1 MTEQRSPHN
10 TQHPQYVMAI
20 DQGTTSTRVIIFDHR
35 GHIKGAA
42 QREHRQIFQHPG
54 WVGHN
59 ATEIWR
65 TTRALMREALAV
77 SHIQADHVAA
87 LGITNQRETAVVWDA
102 RTGRPVNEAIVW
114 QDTRTQQ
121 IIDDLSAKHG
131 ADCLR
136 EITGLPLATYFSA
149 SKIRWILD
157 NTPGAQELADEGH
170 LRFGT
175 IDAWLVWNL
184 THGDNGSE
192 PLHATDVTN
201 ASRTQ
206 LCDIRT
212 LTWSRE
218 ALDLFGVS
226 ESMLP
231 EIRPSVGDFGTVQA
245 VDELKGL
252 RITGILGDQQAATFG
267 QAAFNEGDAK
277 NTYGTGCFL
286 IVNTGDKIVHSK
298 NGLLTTVA
306 YQIEGEQPKY
316 ALEGSVAVAG
326 SLQHWLRDN
335 LGLFKD
341 SSEIETL
348 ATSVPDTGGAVIVPA
363 FSGLYAPRWQP
374 DARGV
379 IVGLTRFVTKA
390 HLVRAASEAV
400 AYQSVEVIDA
410 AAADLGHELTEI
422 RVDGGAAVSEFLMQF
437 QADLLGFD
445 VVRPEVLETTAL
457 GAAYAAGFAVGVW
470 QSLDEIADNWREGRR
485 FSPGMSNEERA
496 RRMRIWN
503 RAVER
508 SLDWMDDDVAASMTT
523 PTPS

>member
-1 MTEQRSPHN
+1 MTEQRGRD
-10 TQHPQYVMAI
+10 YVMAI
-20 DQGTTSTRVIIFDHR
+20 DQGTTSTRVIIFDR
-35 GHIKGAA
+35 EGRVKGAA

-59 ATEIWR
+59 ANEIWR
-65 TTRALMREALAV
+65 TTKSLMREALAV
-77 SHIQADHVAA
+77 SHVKAHAIAS
-87 LGITNQRETAVVWDA
+87 LGITNQRETTVVWDK
-102 RTGRPVNEAIVW
+102 RTGKPVNEAIVW

-121 IIDDLSAKHG
+121 IIDDLTKTHG
-131 ADCLR
+131 ADSLR

-157 NTPGAQELADEGH
+157 NTPGAQENADAGH
-170 LRFGT
+170 LIAGT
-175 IDAWLVWNL
+175 IDSWLVWNL
-184 THGDNGSE
+184 TNGNGDSADA
-192 PLHATDVTN
+192 LHVTDVTN

-206 LCDIRT
+206 LCDIRS
-212 LTWSRE
+212 LEWSKE
-218 ALDLFGVS
+218 ALDVFAIPV
-226 ESMLP
+226 SMLP
-231 EIRPSVGDFGTVQA
+231 EIRPSVGHFGTVHA
-245 VDELKGL
+245 VDELEGL
-252 RITGILGDQQAATFG
+252 PITGILGDQQAATFG
-267 QAAFNEGDAK
+267 QAAFNAGDAK

-286 IVNTGDKIVHSK
+286 IVNTGEEIVHSN
-298 NGLLTTVA
+298 NGLLTTAA
-306 YQIEGEQPKY
+306 YQIEGERPRY

-335 LGLFKD
+335 LGLFRD
-341 SSEIETL
+341 SEEIEGL
-348 ATSVPDTGGAVIVPA
+348 VTSVPDTGGAVIVPA

-390 HLVRAASEAV
+390 HLVRAASEAI

-410 AAADLGHELTEI
+410 ATADLGRELTEI

-457 GAAYAAGFAVGVW
+457 GAAYAAGYAVGVW
-470 QSLDEIADNWREGRR
+470 ETLDEIADQWREGKR
-485 FSPGMSNEERA
+485 FTATMHDDERA
-496 RRMRIWN
+496 RRMRVWN

-508 SLDWMDDDVAASMTT
+508 SLDWVDDDVVAGAAQ
-523 PTPS
+523 PKP